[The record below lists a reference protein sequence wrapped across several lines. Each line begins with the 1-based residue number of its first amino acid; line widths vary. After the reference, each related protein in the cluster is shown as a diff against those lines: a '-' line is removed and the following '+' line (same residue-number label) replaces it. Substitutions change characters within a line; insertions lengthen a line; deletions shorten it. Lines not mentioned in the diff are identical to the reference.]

1 MVDGKWKRERFREK
15 YWYQWDRCNAIV
27 LSWLMNYVAQ
37 NLISGIAYT
46 MNAQTVWEE
55 LRERFDK
62 VDGSRSFNLHTDI
75 ATLTQGTLS
84 ISTYYS
90 KLKDLW
96 NEFEALVPLP
106 GCDCP
111 KSKDFVVFLQRLK
124 LYQFS
129 MGLNANYQARSQIL
143 LMSPLPTVNQ
153 AYAMLMSDENQKA
166 IVANSGILGVSPPN
180 INSGRYDSTALY
192 SSKTRGNQKFRKN
205 YNLYYEVCKM
215 KGHTKENYYKIVG
228 YPSDFKYKK
237 KWGVGG
243 SSAYNAITE
252 TSSIHVHSPTQKMS
266 AQVIGQYM
274 ETQPAQR
281 EVQAT
286 HLGVQNQNPQL
297 GACTFTKEQYDQIV
311 QLLHKVSPST
321 ASANTTGKSSIFL
334 VSDSKPDWII
344 DTGATNHMV
353 TDINLI
359 NKYSISEPIVPKKVF
374 LPNRDITHVA
384 YIGTSSISAN
394 NCLMNDFSN
403 GKVKAIGKEDN
414 GLYLLLKHNA
424 RTIKA
429 FTLAAQGR
437 EAVDITL
444 CVCLCA
450 KQTRVPFPSTSIKST
465 TYFYLIYL
473 DVWGPYKTATFDGNR
488 FFLTVIDD
496 FSRMTWIFLLRL
508 KSDICLFRTLGIVHQ
523 RTCAYTP
530 QQNGVA
536 ERKHRYILE
545 VTRAIRFQVHIPIKF
560 WRQCVLAAVYLI
572 NKMPSPLM
580 DGVSP
585 YERLYAKKPDLGHLR
600 VIGFLCYAKQV
611 HEADKLL
618 SRVNPTVHMGYSPTQ
633 KGYILY
639 DLTSHSFIV
648 SKDVAFREEVF
659 PFSSTKS
666 VPPPLFVDSHSSS
679 YHSEPPGIAHTLN
692 DPAAI
697 EVENEDLTQRVCQ
710 SPDVGNPIRSRCVD
724 TTTSSQSTSV
734 YLVTQDT
741 NPTLRK
747 STRTK
752 QPPIW
757 MKDFVSLNNHKDV
770 PYAISNYLS
779 YDTLS
784 PKYQTYIEATST
796 IVEPSSYEEAI
807 KDPKWVEAM
816 KAEIT
821 ALEDNHT

>member
-444 CVCLCA
+444 
-450 KQTRVPFPSTSIKST
+450 
-465 TYFYLIYL
+465 
-473 DVWGPYKTATFDGNR
+473 W
-488 FFLTVIDD
+488 
-496 FSRMTWIFLLRL
+496 
-508 KSDICLFRTLGIVHQ
+508 TLGIVHQ